1 MKKMAPNKSRRLK
14 SKTSMKDLAPYI
26 ERIEKE
32 LNELKFPATPEKL
45 YDPLRYFLQ
54 IGGKRIRPALVIL
67 GQKLFSP
74 TASEAYSQALS
85 IELFHNFTLIHDD
98 IMDNAPLRRGKK
110 TVHEKWNS
118 NIGILSGDALLIK
131 AYQKLAEGAG
141 GHLGALLEVFNTT
154 ALEVCEGQQMDMDF
168 EERMDVTIS
177 EYIEMIRLKTSVL
190 LGGALEIG
198 AIMADASDAD
208 RKALRE
214 FGENIGIAF
223 QIKDDILDLYAD
235 PEKFGKQVGGDVIA
249 NKKTML
255 FLSALT
261 VATGPQRDMLKQLQE
276 ESNVDIKL
284 SRTTELFDHL
294 KVRAICQ
301 ERMDDHYKRA
311 LSALDAIKVEDQNK
325 EALRSLAQ
333 YLIERDL

>member
-1 MKKMAPNKSRRLK
+1 ME
-14 SKTSMKDLAPYI
+14 DLLPYI

-32 LNELKFPATPEKL
+32 LKEVELPSNPEKL

-67 GQKLFSP
+67 GQKLFNPS
-74 TASEAYSQALS
+74 ASEAFSQALS

-98 IMDNAPLRRGKK
+98 IMDNAPLRRGKE

-118 NIGILSGDALLIK
+118 NIGILSGDALLIR

-141 GHLGALLEVFNTT
+141 EHLEALLEVFNAT

-168 EERMDVTIS
+168 EERMDVTIG

-190 LGGALEIG
+190 LGGALEMG
-198 AIMADASDAD
+198 AIMADASVLD

-235 PEKFGKQVGGDVIA
+235 PDKFGKQVGGDVIA

-255 FLSALT
+255 YLSALS
-261 VATGPQRDMLKQLQE
+261 VASGPQREVLKQLLK
-276 ESNVDIKL
+276 ESDIELKL
-284 SRTTELFDHL
+284 RRITELFDHL
-294 KVRAICQ
+294 NVREMCQ

-311 LSALDAIKVEDQNK
+311 LTALDKVKVPNENK
-325 EALRSLAQ
+325 KALISLAQ